1 MMESGCPVTTIVNEQ
16 FPGHR
21 LQIPPGIATDT
32 LLVTWQ
38 SFTYMHQ
45 GSNVDG
51 AHHHVRQ
58 HTVLR
63 QSLHSEIGG
72 LM

>member
-1 MMESGCPVTTIVNEQ
+1 MESGRPVTAIVDEQ

-38 SFTYMHQ
+38 SFTDMHR

-51 AHHHVRQ
+51 ARHRARQ
-58 HTVLR
+58 HTVPR
-63 QSLHSEIGG
+63 
-72 LM
+72 